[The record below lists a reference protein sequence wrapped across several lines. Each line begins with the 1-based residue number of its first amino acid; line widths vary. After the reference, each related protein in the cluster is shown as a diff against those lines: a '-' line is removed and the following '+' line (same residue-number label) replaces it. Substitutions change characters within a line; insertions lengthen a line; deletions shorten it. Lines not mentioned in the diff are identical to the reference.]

1 MCLFRCA
8 RFLTSMLD
16 SREQISDLIGVP
28 KGLETEIIINI
39 VKSINKKD
47 RLLEERLL
55 GGNRR
60 DPSILDT

>member
-1 MCLFRCA
+1 MRSLSQHVFFFRYA

-39 VKSINKKD
+39 VKSYQ
-47 RLLEERLL
+47 
-55 GGNRR
+55 
-60 DPSILDT
+60 